1 MAAQNI
7 IERRGFGFPFKPDD
21 AGSIYS
27 SGGDEAIRG
36 KIIQLLFTAPGERV
50 HQPEFG
56 CGLLNLVFEP
66 NDAVLAPAMQ
76 FTIGQALARWLS
88 DEIVTDAVNVTGEG
102 EYVVVEIV
110 YTRKRDLQQQAVRI
124 QFK

>member
-1 MAAQNI
+1 MQNI
-7 IERRGFGFPFKPDD
+7 IEQRGFGFPFKLDD
-21 AGSIYS
+21 AGSVYS
-27 SGGDEAIRG
+27 SGGDESIRG

-56 CGLLNLVFEP
+56 CGLFNLVFEP

-88 DEIVTDAVNVTGEG
+88 DEIVTDAVNVTADD
-102 EYVVVEIV
+102 EYAVVEVV